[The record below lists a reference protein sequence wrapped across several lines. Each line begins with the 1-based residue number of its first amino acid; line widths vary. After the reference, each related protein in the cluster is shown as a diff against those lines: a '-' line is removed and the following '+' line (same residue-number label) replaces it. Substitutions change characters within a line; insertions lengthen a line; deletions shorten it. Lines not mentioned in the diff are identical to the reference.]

1 MQLGANFS
9 LKKFNYAK
17 KKNENQNIFLNVDYS
32 SLPLFVRRSTIK
44 ISTVKT
50 ALVQC

>member
-1 MQLGANFS
+1 MQ
-9 LKKFNYAK
+9 K
-17 KKNENQNIFLNVDYS
+17 KKKKKENQNIFLNVDYS
-32 SLPLFVRRSTIK
+32 NLPLFVRQRTIK